1 MSNDTITKPVHW
13 VSKTVDERR
22 SIAYTTLEIRKSSD
36 ENTDGSTFDGYAAIF
51 DSPSE
56 PMMDWNGGKW
66 TEYVEYVRKGAFAK
80 TLNDGADVR
89 FLVDHYGVPLARTK
103 SGTLTLDEDDFGLH
117 VVAPLD
123 IANPDAARIISALDR
138 GDISQMSFAF
148 RVVKDKWSPDFGS
161 RELIEVQLFDV
172 SVVTYP
178 AYADT
183 VAEIR
188 SAKPA
193 ILPSAGFSLLRKR
206 QIEIAR
212 HR

>member
-13 VSKTVDERR
+13 VSKVCDERR
-22 SIAYTTLEIRKSSD
+22 SIAYTTLDLRASA
-36 ENTDGSTFDGYAAIF
+36 DGDGKTFDGYAAVF

-56 PMMDWNGGKW
+56 PLGWDGF
-66 TEYVEYVRKGAFAK
+66 TEYVRKGAFKK

-89 FLVDHYGVPLARTK
+89 FLIDHEGVPLARTK
-103 SGTLTLDEDDFGLH
+103 SGTLQLDEDDFGLH
-117 VVAPLD
+117 AVATLD
-123 IANPDAARIISALDR
+123 TDNPDAVRIISALKR

-148 RVVKDKWSPDFGS
+148 RMIKENIADGGMI

-178 AYADT
+178 AYEDT

-188 SAKPA
+188 SRKPVIVPA
-193 ILPSAGFSLLRKR
+193 AGFSLLRKR